1 MLTLDSEVVLE
12 VGEDDATVLGEVVV
26 DDATE
31 RMEAGVCG
39 SWVAARLNGDV
50 GRGYCEV
57 IGVGSGGGMN
67 GGSGSRG

>member
-39 SWVAARLNGDV
+39 SWGVARLNGDV
-50 GRGYCEV
+50 GRGYCEA